1 MKYFS
6 SLRLPVIM
14 ILLLLFSSS
23 SCKKDSDDPSTDIK
37 EVEKDI
43 FATVEH
49 LGICYGPFH
58 YSDQNDGSE
67 IAKSQIETDLSLIKK
82 NFDFFRTYTVAS
94 GMDKVVEVASNKGLQ
109 VALGVHC
116 YPDDSDKTKADIDM
130 AVQMA
135 KQHPTVVMCIVIGN
149 ETNSRINNN
158 PNYVKPT
165 IVAGY
170 MDYAHEKMV
179 AAGLKM
185 PLTACITGTG
195 ADNEN
200 TYPHEDYAGLI
211 LQKCKDLNSVNHRI
225 VLLNIYPYFAPGSNP
240 ANINTNMEWS
250 YEHGMSNAED
260 NFGLEVIIGEIGWPS
275 AKDSIQNDRESIAN
289 MEVNFNTT
297 LSWVDGKNKYNKA
310 YNSFWFEMFDEPWKK
325 IHGPVEPYWGLY
337 EKDGVQTPKFTI
349 PALQ

>member
-1 MKYFS
+1 
-6 SLRLPVIM
+6 
-14 ILLLLFSSS
+14 
-23 SCKKDSDDPSTDIK
+23 
-37 EVEKDI
+37 
-43 FATVEH
+43 
-49 LGICYGPFH
+49 
-58 YSDQNDGSE
+58 
-67 IAKSQIETDLSLIKK
+67 
-82 NFDFFRTYTVAS
+82 
-94 GMDKVVEVASNKGLQ
+94 
-109 VALGVHC
+109 
-116 YPDDSDKTKADIDM
+116 
-130 AVQMA
+130 MA
-135 KQHPTVVMCIVIGN
+135 KQHPSVVMCIVIGN
-149 ETNSRINNN
+149 ETNSKINDN

-170 MDYAHEKMV
+170 MDYAHEKMIT
-179 AAGLKM
+179 AGLKM

-195 ADNEN
+195 ADDKS

-211 LQKCKDLNSVNHRI
+211 LQKCKDLNNVNHRI

-289 MEVNFNTT
+289 MKVNFNTA

-325 IHGPVEPYWGLY
+325 IRGPVEPYWGLY
-337 EKDGVQTPKFTI
+337 EKDGAQIPKFTI